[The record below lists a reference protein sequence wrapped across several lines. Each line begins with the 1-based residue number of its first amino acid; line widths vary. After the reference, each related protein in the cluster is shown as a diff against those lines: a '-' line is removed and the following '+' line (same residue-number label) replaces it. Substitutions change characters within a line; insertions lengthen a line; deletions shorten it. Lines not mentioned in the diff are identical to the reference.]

1 MIYEYDTCVCERC
14 EETIQVPVWNMVT
27 KKWVDASCQPIVS
40 LRELEIKSDFIS
52 KSSKTTFDLVCVD
65 CLTEFESDQI
75 DAIFSRIESK

>member
-40 LRELEIKSDFIS
+40 LREMEIKSDFIS

-65 CLTEFESDQI
+65 CLTESESDQI
-75 DAIFSRIESK
+75 DTVLARIESK

>member
-14 EETIQVPVWNMVT
+14 EETIQVPVWNLIT

-40 LRELEIKSDFIS
+40 LREMGIKSDFIS
-52 KSSKTTFDLVCVD
+52 KSPKTKIDLVCVD

-75 DAIFSRIESK
+75 DAILTRVESK